1 MFNGRIDTL
10 PLHIKLL
17 IVVLSA
23 LIYFESFRLNHFLFS
38 DFQFTQRVHWVYLP
52 GGLRL
57 LLVLLFFDLGVAG
70 IFIGSLMMNYV
81 YFFDGDHVFAV
92 AVSALVAFSPWLT
105 RFLSLQWFDLGENLT
120 GLSLAIIFKMALLLA
135 VLSSLMLQCWFYI
148 NGKTSDFLNSFM
160 VMALGKFAGTLIVL
174 SIFSVVLRSLRE
186 MSSIR
191 KKS

>member
-52 GGLRL
+52 AGLRL

-70 IFIGSLMMNYV
+70 IFFGSLMMNYS
-81 YFFDGDHVFAV
+81 YFFDGDHVFALV
-92 AVSALVAFSPWLT
+92 VCGLVAFSAWLT
-105 RFLSLQWFDLGENLT
+105 RFLSLKWFDLGENLA
-120 GLSLAIIFKMALLLA
+120 GLSLGIVFKMALLLA
-135 VLSSLMLQCWFYI
+135 TLSSLMLQYWFYI

-160 VMALGKFAGTLIVL
+160 VMALGKFTGTLIVL

-186 MSSIR
+186 ISSR
-191 KKS
+191 REKS